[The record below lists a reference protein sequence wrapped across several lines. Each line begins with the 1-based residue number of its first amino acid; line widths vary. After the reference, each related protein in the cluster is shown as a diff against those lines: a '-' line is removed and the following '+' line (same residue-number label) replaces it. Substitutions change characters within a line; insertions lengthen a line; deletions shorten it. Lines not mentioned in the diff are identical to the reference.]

1 MKCPHCGKEMDSKMS
16 PKMKMKHE
24 KGETK
29 KVKLQEK
36 KKYKR
41 S

>member
-1 MKCPHCGKEMDSKMS
+1 MKCPTCGKEMDSKMS

-24 KGETK
+24 KAEPMK
-29 KVKLQEK
+29 KKLQEK
-36 KKYKR
+36 KLGKK